1 MKKYL
6 ALLWPLYLS
15 WFFWGLSFFIPI
27 WILFFQ
33 SRGLS
38 LAEIGFVISGT
49 YIASILLEYPT
60 GIFADKYGRKI
71 SLILSILLYALALLV
86 EVTAHSTTQFFIG
99 AVLTGASWA
108 FVSGAK
114 EALIYDTLKEKK
126 LERFNSKVLGS
137 LDAVGAIGG
146 ILSALLGSFFF
157 TIKSTLPYWL
167 SIIALSLAFIS
178 MLLIKEP
185 KYKKD
190 GETIEAFKNFKDGLN
205 LALKNPI
212 LKSLLLLYVPLFF
225 FEEAWY
231 NAHQPILIGLGL
243 PVILLGTYQAAKTI
257 LFAVGGVALPRL
269 LDKFSHKTLLGAI
282 IFLEVITWVILGTN
296 NLYAVIII
304 SYVLLLIH
312 QLWNYVDAD
321 IIHDHISSNVR
332 ATTLSARQMVIS
344 ILWVFNPWLM
354 GYLVNTF
361 SRNILFPIFGG
372 IVLLTAT
379 IVFLSRKK
387 YF

>member
-1 MKKYL
+1 
-6 ALLWPLYLS
+6 
-15 WFFWGLSFFIPI
+15 
-27 WILFFQ
+27 
-33 SRGLS
+33 
-38 LAEIGFVISGT
+38 
-49 YIASILLEYPT
+49 
-60 GIFADKYGRKI
+60 
-71 SLILSILLYALALLV
+71 
-86 EVTAHSTTQFFIG
+86 
-99 AVLTGASWA
+99 
-108 FVSGAK
+108 
-114 EALIYDTLKEKK
+114 
-126 LERFNSKVLGS
+126 
-137 LDAVGAIGG
+137 
-146 ILSALLGSFFF
+146 
-157 TIKSTLPYWL
+157 
-167 SIIALSLAFIS
+167 

>member
-126 LERFNSKVLGS
+126 IERFNSKVLGS

-146 ILSALLGSFFF
+146 ILSALLCSFFF

-243 PVILLGTYQAAKTI
+243 PVILLGTYQVAKTI

-269 LDKFSHKTLLGAI
+269 LDKFSHKTLL
-282 IFLEVITWVILGTN
+282 
-296 NLYAVIII
+296 
-304 SYVLLLIH
+304 
-312 QLWNYVDAD
+312 
-321 IIHDHISSNVR
+321 
-332 ATTLSARQMVIS
+332 
-344 ILWVFNPWLM
+344 
-354 GYLVNTF
+354 
-361 SRNILFPIFGG
+361 
-372 IVLLTAT
+372 
-379 IVFLSRKK
+379 
-387 YF
+387 

>member
-1 MKKYL
+1 MRKYL
-6 ALLWPLYLS
+6 SLLWPLYLS

-33 SRGLS
+33 SRGLD

-49 YIASILLEYPT
+49 YIASVLLEYPT
-60 GIFADKYGRKI
+60 GIFADKYGRKT
-71 SLILSILLYALALLV
+71 SLILSVFLHALALLV
-86 EVTAHSTTQFFIG
+86 EVTAHSTMQFFIG
-99 AVLTGASWA
+99 SVLTGASWA

-126 LERFNSKVLGS
+126 LEKFNSKVLGS

-146 ILSALLGSFFF
+146 IVSALLGSLLF
-157 TIKSTLPYWL
+157 TLGNTLPYWL
-167 SIIALSLAFIS
+167 SIFALGLAFMS
-178 MLLIKEP
+178 MLWIREP

-190 GETIEAFKNFKDGLN
+190 GETIEVFKNFKEGLN
-205 LALKNPI
+205 LALRNPV

-231 NAHQPILIGLGL
+231 NAHQPILVGLGM
-243 PVILLGTYQAAKTI
+243 PIVLLGAYQAIKTI
-257 LFAVGGVALPRL
+257 LFAIGGVTLPKL
-269 LDKFSHKTLLGAI
+269 LDKFSHERLLGAI
-282 IFLEVITWVILGTN
+282 ILLEFITWIILGTN
-296 NLYAVIII
+296 SLYGIVIF
-304 SYVLLLIH
+304 SYLLLLIH
-312 QLWNYVDAD
+312 QFWNYVDAD
-321 IIHDHISSNVR
+321 IIHDHISSHVR

-344 ILWVFNPWLM
+344 ILWIFNPWLM
-354 GYLVNTF
+354 GHLVNTF
-361 SRNILFPIFGG
+361 SRNILFPVFGG
-372 IVLLTAT
+372 IVLIFTA

>member
-126 LERFNSKVLGS
+126 IERFNSKVLGS